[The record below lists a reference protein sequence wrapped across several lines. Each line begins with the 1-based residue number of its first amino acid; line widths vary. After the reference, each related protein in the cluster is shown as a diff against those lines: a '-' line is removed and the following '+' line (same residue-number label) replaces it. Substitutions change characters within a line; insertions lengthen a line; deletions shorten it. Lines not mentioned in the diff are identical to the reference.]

1 MKAGTPTL
9 AGALGALLARD
20 LKLALRR
27 RSEVATPVLF
37 LVIVATLFPLGLG
50 PDLERL
56 AAIAPGVIWVAALL
70 AALLSLNQLF
80 HADLR
85 DGTLEQLVISRWPL
99 PALAVVKVLAH
110 WLVSGLPLA
119 IVAPV
124 LALAYNLPADAV
136 VAMLLSLLLGTPI
149 LSFIGA
155 IGVALSV
162 GLRRGG
168 MFLALLVLPLYVPVL
183 IFATAAVAAS
193 AAGLPAASHLY
204 LLGALLALSL
214 SAAPFAIAAALRISL
229 A

>member
-1 MKAGTPTL
+1 MKAAGATL
-9 AGALGALLARD
+9 GLALGALLRRD
-20 LKLALRR
+20 LRLAMRR
-27 RSEVATPVLF
+27 RSEVLTPVLF
-37 LVIVATLFPLGLG
+37 LVMVATLFPLGLG
-50 PDLERL
+50 PDLKQL

-99 PALAVVKVLAH
+99 PALVSIKVLAH

-119 IVAPV
+119 VVAPL
-124 LALAYNLPADAV
+124 LALAYNLPANAV
-136 VAMLLSLLLGTPI
+136 AAMLASLLLGTPI

-168 MFLALLVLPLYVPVL
+168 MFLALLVLPLFVPVL
-183 IFATAAVAAS
+183 IFATAAVAAAS
-193 AAGLPAASHLY
+193 AGIPPASHLY
-204 LLGALLALSL
+204 LLGALLALAL
-214 SAAPFAIAAALRISL
+214 TAAPFAIAAALRISL